1 MKLIILAIKYCK
13 KIVSLVLITLMIAT
27 STSSIFANGEDYRI
41 NDQQRNEL
49 IKQSEII
56 NWNSF
61 DGILNKEDNFII
73 IDYYT
78 GYYFVCKRMGGGY
91 HADIEPINKES
102 NNNIKKI
109 MDSGRGGK
117 RRPVIIMLEDGRCF
131 LGSSFMVG
139 HAGVDSEPYL
149 KILTKRSNGYG
160 KGENYDSVKG
170 NGMDGHICLFVEGCR
185 NHFDGKENKEH
196 NKNLEFLKDM
206 KKNRRI

>member
-1 MKLIILAIKYCK
+1 MGYRSSVR
-13 KIVSLVLITLMIAT
+13 IVMSK
-27 STSSIFANGEDYRI
+27 NGYNEFQKNVEDH
-41 NDQQRNEL
+41 
-49 IKQSEII
+49 
-56 NWNSF
+56 
-61 DGILNKEDNFII
+61 NKEYVDKNISKDSII
-73 IDYYT
+73 YSLGHD
-78 GYYFVCKRMGGGY
+78 FNLLHRLN
-91 HADIEPINKES
+91 INKES

-117 RRPVIIMLEDGRCF
+117 RRPVIIILEDGRCF

-206 KKNRRI
+206 NKNRRI